1 MAGEAKNSK
10 AAKEKFFKRI
20 GRFFRE
26 IRSELKK
33 VVWPNRKQLLNST
46 ISVLMICLLIGAVI
60 WITDQLLYQIVTK
73 AITGQ

>member
-1 MAGEAKNSK
+1 MAADVK
-10 AAKEKFFKRI
+10 KEKFFKRV

-26 IRSELKK
+26 VKNELKK

-46 ISVLMICLLIGAVI
+46 VSVLMICLLVGAVI
-60 WITDQLLYQIVTK
+60 WIADQLLYQIVTK

>member
-1 MAGEAKNSK
+1 MAADVK
-10 AAKEKFFKRI
+10 KEKFFKRV

-26 IRSELKK
+26 VKNELKK

-46 ISVLMICLLIGAVI
+46 VSVLMICLLVGAAI
-60 WITDQLLYQIVTK
+60 WIADQLLYQIVTK

>member
-1 MAGEAKNSK
+1 MAADVK
-10 AAKEKFFKRI
+10 KEKLFKRI

-26 IRSELKK
+26 VKNELKK

-46 ISVLMICLLIGAVI
+46 VSVLMICLLVGAVI
-60 WITDQLLYQIVTK
+60 WIADQLLYQIVTK